1 MTPPRQLLVL
11 MRMKRS
17 RFGLSILQFSTNR
30 FLYPPEISLPTTTP
44 VSYTHLD
51 VYKRQPYVW
60 GAEGA
65 IKTCDHLLFD
75 DDKTE
80 NAKGTV
86 IGNGDQIGRAH
97 V

>member
-1 MTPPRQLLVL
+1 ME
-11 MRMKRS
+11 MRTDKFM
-17 RFGLSILQFSTNR
+17 IYVFSAIM
-30 FLYPPEISLPTTTP
+30 LGGMVACSSDDPETGTGNGNGNGGNAEA
-44 VSYTHLD
+44 
-51 VYKRQPYVW
+51 PYVW

-86 IGNGDQIGRAH
+86 IGNGDQEFILRVH
-97 V
+97 RLCPKELT